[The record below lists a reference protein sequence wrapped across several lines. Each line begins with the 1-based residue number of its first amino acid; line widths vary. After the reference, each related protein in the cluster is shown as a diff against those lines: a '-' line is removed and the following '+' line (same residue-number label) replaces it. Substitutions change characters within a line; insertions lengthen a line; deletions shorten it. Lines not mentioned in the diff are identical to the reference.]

1 MAEYL
6 SGERIQGSKT
16 ITVDKLKG
24 YYKFDEASGNFINKA
39 SSVGSTDA
47 WSNDITTTGSPTY
60 QQSGVIDYSLHMTGI
75 SGTASPSFDWTA
87 EDWSVSVWGKITS
100 GAGTGVYRGLVTIR
114 YISSGSSATQWWT
127 IGTNNNGKCGYETGG
142 GTYEL
147 FETGSDFDGE
157 GWAHFAL
164 TYDAS
169 EDELKFY
176 LDGVLKDTHTTAT
189 LGSTSNLLGIGQW
202 SGNNANVW
210 NGNIDELGI
219 WNKVLDQ
226 TTITSLYNSGNGKA
240 IQDEKDTITN
250 VPVGTR
256 FEETDTRKIYRMT
269 EKATSSQS
277 TGSTGGWEYV
287 MNTGQTNWSVDFMGQ
302 KFEADHELIG
312 ATIDS
317 ISFDLSKNG
326 SVADVLKLAK
336 ANSSNTITVLESI
349 PISSVS
355 SSGSGSG
362 NTANFTTMT
371 FDSFTPFVLQ
381 ANDKLGIYAS
391 GTMGGNSSDS
401 NCSGACTYVEIAHT
415 SSNVSANETRYGI
428 ANNGTY
434 FTTGDFSD
442 DIKYSI
448 GVSPSMKI
456 WKERGVAT

>member
-1 MAEYL
+1 MVWGRADHKRLSETTAEIDL
-6 SGERIQGSKT
+6 ETVPASETNLMLTHTFPTGGNGAEVEIKT
-16 ITVDKLKG
+16 NNS
-24 YYKFDEASGNFINKA
+24 SGNDYTRRYNLNNGTDGTQTGMPELILTTGDATTDCFKVTYIINDSGNEKLFFTKSVSLGG
-39 SSVGSTDA
+39 SSP
-47 WSNDITTTGSPTY
+47 NYDITC
-60 QQSGVIDYSLHMTGI
+60 GVDTK
-75 SGTASPSFDWTA
+75 TA
-87 EDWSVSVWGKITS
+87 EMTDINVVNTYYTGDFASASNISILGDNTPSSTVTS
-100 GAGTGVYRGLVTIR
+100 AP
-114 YISSGSSATQWWT
+114 A
-127 IGTNNNGKCGYETGG
+127 
-142 GTYEL
+142 
-147 FETGSDFDGE
+147 
-157 GWAHFAL
+157 
-164 TYDAS
+164 
-169 EDELKFY
+169 
-176 LDGVLKDTHTTAT
+176 
-189 LGSTSNLLGIGQW
+189 
-202 SGNNANVW
+202 
-210 NGNIDELGI
+210 
-219 WNKVLDQ
+219 
-226 TTITSLYNSGNGKA
+226 
-240 IQDEKDTITN
+240 DEKESLTN
-250 VPVGTR
+250 VPAGTR
-256 FEETDTRKIYRMT
+256 YEETDTRKIYRMT

-415 SSNVSANETRYGI
+415 SSNASANETRYGI
-428 ANNGTY
+428 ANDGSY
-434 FTTGDFSD
+434 FTTGNHND

-456 WKERGVAT
+456 WKERGTAV